1 MEQLLIAFID
11 TLDTSLKKMLREAGD
26 GSGFAGLT
34 IPQLNYLE
42 AIHALGEPSITELAG
57 RLNFSKASVTA
68 GVQRLVE
75 LGYASKTQSAT
86 DRRVYHVKLTAAGEE
101 LAAAKS
107 RALSEY
113 ESFIKAA
120 LSEEESRQLEAILAK
135 LVQHF
140 GGGL

>member
-1 MEQLLIAFID
+1 MQQLLIAFIN
-11 TLDTSLKKMLREAGD
+11 TLDISLKKMLREAGD

-42 AIHALGEPSITELAG
+42 AIHALGQPTITDLAD

-68 GVQRLVE
+68 GVQKLVE
-75 LGYASKTQSAT
+75 LGYVHKTQSAA
-86 DRRVYHVKLTAAGEE
+86 DRRVYHVGLTTAGEE

-113 ESFIKAA
+113 EAFIKAA
-120 LSEEESRQLEAILAK
+120 LSEEESRQLETILTK
-135 LVQHF
+135 LVRHF
-140 GGGL
+140 GGRL

>member
-1 MEQLLIAFID
+1 MEQLLIAFIG
-11 TLDTSLKKMLREAGD
+11 TLDSSLKKMLRDSGD

-42 AIHALGEPSITELAG
+42 AIHALGEPTITELAG

-75 LGYASKTQSAT
+75 LGYVSKTQSAA
-86 DRRVYHVKLTAAGEE
+86 DRRVYHVRLTASGEE

-113 ESFIKAA
+113 EAFIKAA